1 MAAFLD
7 FIYTNVDQDFL
18 PQPVIDHPEKMKDP
32 DYILK
37 LMKSKL
43 AQKRAALSD
52 DEQWHYFQRVI
63 LLKTID
69 TAWIKQ
75 VDNLQALQAVTMNR
89 ATNGRNPLYEYQKET
104 RRTFNKM
111 KQAMNVGIARNLL
124 ESDLVFN
131 EDGTVQIQFP

>member
-1 MAAFLD
+1 
-7 FIYTNVDQDFL
+7 
-18 PQPVIDHPEKMKDP
+18 
-32 DYILK
+32 
-37 LMKSKL
+37 
-43 AQKRAALSD
+43 
-52 DEQWHYFQRVI
+52 